1 MNLFLMYSKG
11 LSETMA
17 ISCDTISTCSS
28 PHIVNQITSEWCTVP
43 SSVSSVVDSIFDCIM
58 VSSYCE

>member
-1 MNLFLMYSKG
+1 MNVFLMYSKG

-28 PHIVNQITSEWCTVP
+28 PHIVNQITLHLNGVLYLLQL
-43 SSVSSVVDSIFDCIM
+43 VQ
-58 VSSYCE
+58 